1 MFFQQS
7 KTSMSKRMLLLVVVV
22 LLIDVEN
29 SLVRSQKFD
38 SVLAIAE
45 ALDLKN
51 PWIVEASTLL
61 QQIRSVKAFNN
72 VNHIVR
78 GTKFLHKIEETTC
91 DVIIHLNADIISQ
104 IMENTWSPNAFSSKT
119 VLIVSNDTDF
129 QDVEGLLLLDINQ
142 KVYFFSTTTFEVSE
156 SYQINKVNINRKLGR
171 IVKKNG
177 VNLFSW
183 KENIFTK

>member
-29 SLVRSQKFD
+29 FLVRSQKFD

-61 QQIRSVKAFNN
+61 QQIRSAKAFNN
-72 VNHIVR
+72 INHIVR
-78 GTKFLHKIEETTC
+78 VTKFLHKIEETTC

-104 IMENTWSPNAFSSKT
+104 IKENTWSPNAFSSKT
-119 VLIVSNDTDF
+119 VLIVSDDKGF
-129 QDVEGLLLLDINQ
+129 QDIEGLLLLNINH
-142 KVYFFSTTTFEVSE
+142 KVYFYSTNTSEVSE
-156 SYQINKVNINRKLGR
+156 SYQINKVKIKRHLGR

-177 VNLFSW
+177 VYLFSW
-183 KENIFTK
+183 KKNIFTK

>member
-1 MFFQQS
+1 MF
-7 KTSMSKRMLLLVVVV
+7 KRILLLVV
-22 LLIDVEN
+22 LAI
-29 SLVRSQKFD
+29 SLVTSQDFD

-61 QQIRSVKAFNN
+61 QQIRSAKVFNN

-78 GTKFLHKIEETTC
+78 VTKFLHKIEETTC

-104 IMENTWSPNAFSSKT
+104 IKENTWSPNAFSSKT

-129 QDVEGLLLLDINQ
+129 QDVEGLLLLNINQ
-142 KVYFFSTTTFEVSE
+142 KVYFFSTTTLEVSE
-156 SYQINKVNINRKLGR
+156 SYQINKVNIKRKLGS
-171 IVKKNG
+171 IGKKNG
-177 VNLFSW
+177 VYQFSW
-183 KENIFTK
+183 KENIVTK